1 LEPTQKVN
9 QFMELLD
16 SSKLSPKWSGD
27 IKKEIWI
34 KLLINIAINPICAIT
49 GLRNGEILSQND
61 IWNQAQSSMEEAS
74 IIANASGINLDDVD
88 LAKKLKSIIKST
100 EKNRCSMLQDIM
112 SGKRTEIDS
121 LCGIIVSKGESLGV
135 PTPLNAMLYAI
146 IKGIEDAYIMK

>member
-1 LEPTQKVN
+1 
-9 QFMELLD
+9 
-16 SSKLSPKWSGD
+16 
-27 IKKEIWI
+27 
-34 KLLINIAINPICAIT
+34 
-49 GLRNGEILSQND
+49 
-61 IWNQAQSSMEEAS
+61 MEEAS